1 MYFTYI
7 LECADKTLYVG
18 STNDLEKRLYSHNNL
33 KSGAHY
39 TKIRRPVVLKYFEK
53 FRTYAKSRSK
63 ETEWKRMSRTDKLK
77 LISHNQYI
85 QSICSILRES
95 FSISNFYNIYMAEE
109 TKVESTEEVVV
120 ATPEVEKETVE
131 TPAAEMA
138 PEVAA

>member
-53 FRTYAKSRSK
+53 FRTYAKSRTR
-63 ETEWKRMSRTDKLK
+63 EGELKRLRRDNKLK
-77 LISHNQYI
+77 LIKNH
-85 QSICSILRES
+85 
-95 FSISNFYNIYMAEE
+95 
-109 TKVESTEEVVV
+109 
-120 ATPEVEKETVE
+120 
-131 TPAAEMA
+131 
-138 PEVAA
+138 